1 MAMQD
6 RRSGTGW
13 LALSDD
19 DLIDRVE
26 NLQPGHGQ
34 DQALLDVVGSRRHF
48 FVRQLAAR
56 KIEDAKLL
64 HEHWDDRQVGQ
75 ILVRGL
81 SRVEDLQYLERLRTE
96 SRHERVRRA
105 AEVELKAIAAK
116 SY

>member
-1 MAMQD
+1 MAMKD
-6 RRSGTGW
+6 KRSAVEW

-34 DQALLDVVGSRRHF
+34 DDTLLEVVGSQRHF

-81 SRVEDLQYLERLRTE
+81 SRVEDLQYLERLRSE
-96 SRHERVRRA
+96 SRHERVRQA
-105 AEVELKAIAAK
+105 ADQQIKAIATR